1 MEPENRQM
9 LDDVSPTLK
18 AKLLKVLE
26 LKKLP
31 LDQLAFVLIVLDTSR
46 FTSVGDLV
54 SYYEKKNQ
62 TLSLEMWKFIFKK
75 LQLSKE
81 FEDLLAVHQREMM
94 DEVNLKSSFPAET
107 ALPGTFCP
115 SRDLNEQT
123 HFSSQDKQF
132 VLVNDSSSSSL
143 VADARACEYQGAIP
157 KRNRLSIQTALLSL
171 KRGRKY

>member
-1 MEPENRQM
+1 MSLMEVIPFFSEMEPENRQM

-46 FTSVGDLV
+46 TFTSVGDLV
-54 SYYEKKNQ
+54 NYYEKKNQ
-62 TLSLEMWKFIFKK
+62 TLSLEKWKFIFKK

-81 FEDLLAVHQREMM
+81 FEDLVAVHQREMM
-94 DEVNLKSSFPAET
+94 DEVNLKSSLPAET

-132 VLVNDSSSSSL
+132 VLVNGES
-143 VADARACEYQGAIP
+143 AM
-157 KRNRLSIQTALLSL
+157 
-171 KRGRKY
+171 

>member
-1 MEPENRQM
+1 MELIPFFSEMEPENRQM
-9 LDDVSPTLK
+9 CDDVSPTLK

-62 TLSLEMWKFIFKK
+62 TLSLEKWKFIFKK

-81 FEDLLAVHQREMM
+81 FEDLVAVHHREMM
-94 DEVNLKSSFPAET
+94 DEVNLESSLPAET
-107 ALPGTFCP
+107 ALPGTFC
-115 SRDLNEQT
+115 SSDLNAQT
-123 HFSSQDKQF
+123 HFASQDKQF
-132 VLVNDSSSSSL
+132 VLVNGES
-143 VADARACEYQGAIP
+143 AM
-157 KRNRLSIQTALLSL
+157 
-171 KRGRKY
+171 

>member
-1 MEPENRQM
+1 MSLMELIPFFSEMEPENRQM

-62 TLSLEMWKFIFKK
+62 TLSLEMWEFIFKK

-94 DEVNLKSSFPAET
+94 DEVNLKSSLPAET

-132 VLVNDSSSSSL
+132 VLVNGESAMLSETTNVSL
-143 VADARACEYQGAIP
+143 
-157 KRNRLSIQTALLSL
+157 ST
-171 KRGRKY
+171 

>member
-1 MEPENRQM
+1 MELIPFFSEMEPENRQM

-31 LDQLAFVLIVLDTSR
+31 LDQLAFVLI
-46 FTSVGDLV
+46 
-54 SYYEKKNQ
+54 E
-62 TLSLEMWKFIFKK
+62 
-75 LQLSKE
+75 LSKE

-94 DEVNLKSSFPAET
+94 DEVNLKSSLPAET

-132 VLVNDSSSSSL
+132 VLVNGES
-143 VADARACEYQGAIP
+143 AM
-157 KRNRLSIQTALLSL
+157 
-171 KRGRKY
+171 

>member
-1 MEPENRQM
+1 M
-9 LDDVSPTLK
+9 
-18 AKLLKVLE
+18 
-26 LKKLP
+26 
-31 LDQLAFVLIVLDTSR
+31 IVLDTSR

-94 DEVNLKSSFPAET
+94 DEVNLKSSLPAET

-132 VLVNDSSSSSL
+132 VLVNGESAMLSETTNVSL
-143 VADARACEYQGAIP
+143 
-157 KRNRLSIQTALLSL
+157 ST
-171 KRGRKY
+171 